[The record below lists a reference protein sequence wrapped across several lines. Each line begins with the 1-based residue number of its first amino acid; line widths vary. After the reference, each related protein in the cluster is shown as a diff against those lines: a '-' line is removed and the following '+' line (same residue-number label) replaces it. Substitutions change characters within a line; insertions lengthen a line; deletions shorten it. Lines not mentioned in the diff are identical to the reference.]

1 MKMIRGITDFKNM
14 KIYSPEENKPVLSS
28 LEVLNEGING
38 YLPGKLYLWTG
49 NTGHGK
55 RVFWFR
61 K

>member
-38 YLPGKLYLWTG
+38 YLPGKLYL
-49 NTGHGK
+49 
-55 RVFWFR
+55 
-61 K
+61 